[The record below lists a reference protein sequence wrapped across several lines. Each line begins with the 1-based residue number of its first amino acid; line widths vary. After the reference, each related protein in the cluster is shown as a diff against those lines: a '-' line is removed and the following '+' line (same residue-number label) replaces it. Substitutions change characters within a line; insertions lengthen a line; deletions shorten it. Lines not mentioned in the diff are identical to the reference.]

1 MFLID
6 WLNLFATKKIQPTTH
21 NEIMVLYKKCL
32 PTVLINTFIMII
44 PGIIGTCLIINPLNL
59 EFSYLKM
66 TFDFVLGAFM
76 TDILF
81 YTCHRILHLPMFY
94 KRYHMKHHKI
104 VAPIGI
110 SALYTTPIDLYV
122 GSLIPIYLPMI
133 LLSAHPYTIKIWIIL
148 TTANS
153 VIMAHSGFKIM
164 ADFHDYHHEKFTK
177 NYGMNLFMDYLM
189 GTKY

>member
-1 MFLID
+1 
-6 WLNLFATKKIQPTTH
+6 
-21 NEIMVLYKKCL
+21 
-32 PTVLINTFIMII
+32 
-44 PGIIGTCLIINPLNL
+44 
-59 EFSYLKM
+59 
-66 TFDFVLGAFM
+66 
-76 TDILF
+76 
-81 YTCHRILHLPMFY
+81 
-94 KRYHMKHHKI
+94 
-104 VAPIGI
+104 
-110 SALYTTPIDLYV
+110 
-122 GSLIPIYLPMI
+122 MI